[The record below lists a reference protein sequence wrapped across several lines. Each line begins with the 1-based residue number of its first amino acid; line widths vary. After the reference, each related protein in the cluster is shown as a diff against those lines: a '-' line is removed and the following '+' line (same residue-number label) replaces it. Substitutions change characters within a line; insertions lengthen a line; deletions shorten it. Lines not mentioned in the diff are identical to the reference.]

1 MSNFLV
7 FLFKCLNGATD
18 HNVHDF
24 VSFFYFTGGFLD
36 GSLCSVYT
44 RPNRST
50 TVFVC
55 FALSFIVLA
64 VSCIFDCYCK
74 LHYFIIII

>member
-1 MSNFLV
+1 M
-7 FLFKCLNGATD
+7 NGATD

-24 VSFFYFTGGFLD
+24 VSFFYFTGGASH
-36 GSLCSVYT
+36 GSLCPVHI

-50 TVFVC
+50 TVFAC

-64 VSCIFDCYCK
+64 VSCIFDCYRT
-74 LHYFIIII
+74 LYYFIIII